1 MSGTL
6 YIISAP
12 SGAGKTS
19 LVAALLEDAD
29 NLKVSVS
36 HTTRKM
42 RPGEEDGVHYHFVDA
57 ATFQRMVD
65 EDLFLESAQVF
76 DNFYGTSRQWVE
88 EQLGSGIDVLLEI
101 DWQGARRVR
110 AAFPDALSIFILPP
124 SRETLRERLGSRG
137 QDSDEVIERRMTE
150 AVREMIHY
158 EEFDYLVVND
168 DFAVAKADLQ
178 AILRARRLS
187 RDIQQPLL
195 ETLLQELLE

>member
-19 LVAALLEDAD
+19 LVAALLEDVD

-36 HTTRKM
+36 HTTRAM
-42 RPGEEDGVHYHFVDA
+42 RPGEEDGVHYHFIDE
-57 ATFQRMVD
+57 ATFRRMED
-65 EDLFLESAQVF
+65 EGRFLESAQVF

-88 EQLGSGIDVLLEI
+88 EQLDSDIDVLLEI

-110 AAFPDALSIFILPP
+110 ETFPQALSIFILPP
-124 SRETLRERLGSRG
+124 SRETLRERLGSRR
-137 QDSDEVIERRMTE
+137 QDSDEVIERRMTD

-158 EEFDYLVVND
+158 AEFDYLVVND
-168 DFAVAKADLQ
+168 DFDVARADLQ

-187 RDIQQPLL
+187 SDVQSRRLEDLL
-195 ETLLQELLE
+195 NELLE